1 MSDTVI
7 IAPHADDELIGCYE
21 ILADEDI
28 RPVII
33 YTDEDMSKERQKEVK
48 GIREHF
54 TIKGQ
59 MFCTSIPPQ
68 FLNPTNTFYFPGPDE
83 IHPAHRTQATIGE
96 ALARQGL
103 NVIFYSTN
111 MNVSWIKEETFPNRK
126 KEMLDKIY
134 PSQSDLWKYDHK
146 YFLFRGFNKWLF

>member
-7 IAPHADDELIGCYE
+7 IAPHADDELIGCYK
-21 ILADEDI
+21 ILADEDV

-33 YTDEDMSKERQKEVK
+33 YTEEMSKERQEEVK

-59 MFCTSIPPQ
+59 MFCRSIPPQ
-68 FLNPTNTFYFPGPDE
+68 FLNPTTTFYFPGPDE
-83 IHPAHRTQATIGE
+83 LHPAHRAQAAVGE

-103 NVIFYSTN
+103 NVIFYTTN
-111 MNVSWIKEETFPNRK
+111 MNVPYIREEKDPEK
-126 KEMLDKIY
+126 KKSFLNLIY
-134 PSQSDLWKYDHK
+134 QSQSDLWKYDHK
-146 YFLFRGFNKWLF
+146 YFLFCGFCKYIF

>member
-7 IAPHADDELIGCYE
+7 IAPHSDDEIIGCFS
-21 ILADEDI
+21 ILNNPDI

-33 YTDEDMSKERQKEVK
+33 YTEEMDKERQVEVR

-59 MFCTSIPPQ
+59 MFCQSIPPQ
-68 FLNPTNTFYFPGPDE
+68 FMNTNTTFYFPGPDE
-83 IHPAHRTQATIGE
+83 IHPAHRTQAAIGE

-111 MNVSWIKEETFPNRK
+111 MNVPFIEEETFPDKK

-146 YFLFRGFNKWLF
+146 YFLFRGYMKWLF